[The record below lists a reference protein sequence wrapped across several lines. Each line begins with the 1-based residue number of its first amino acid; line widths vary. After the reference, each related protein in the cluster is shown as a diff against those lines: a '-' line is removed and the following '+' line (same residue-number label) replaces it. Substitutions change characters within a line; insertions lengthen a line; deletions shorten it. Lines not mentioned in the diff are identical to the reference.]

1 VTSRGRWRSIALI
14 AAGLAAIAA
23 VPDVAASDL
32 EAVDIGLVLAVDVSG
47 SVSGER
53 YSLQMNG
60 IAAAFE
66 DPAVQGAIL
75 GGRHRAL
82 AITLVQWSEK
92 AQISIPWMVV
102 ATEADARAFAERV
115 RHVPRISDQ
124 FTCMSQMMRFV
135 ADKVLPR
142 IPAQPARLVIDVSG
156 DGAENCNPPIPVDA
170 LRDELVAD
178 AITINGLPILEG
190 DDGDRLEPWY
200 ASHLVGGTGAFLMP
214 ARGFAD
220 FARAMRQKFLIEISS
235 TGQGEAGGKEA
246 VVKSLKERLSDKAS
260 DEQRVDN
267 CRVPLDRR
275 GTKPRPDCP
284 PPPQMSKS
292 SDEPAAR

>member
-1 VTSRGRWRSIALI
+1 VI
-14 AAGLAAIAA
+14 AAGLATIGA
-23 VPDVAASDL
+23 VPHVAAGGL

-53 YSLQMNG
+53 YSLQMSG

-82 AITLVQWSEK
+82 AITLVQWSDK
-92 AQISIPWMVV
+92 AQISIPWMVI
-102 ATEADARAFAERV
+102 ATQADARVFAERV
-115 RHVPRISDQ
+115 RHAPRIADQ

-142 IPAQPARLVIDVSG
+142 IPARPVRTVIDVSG
-156 DGAENCNPPIPVDA
+156 DGAENCNPTTPVDA
-170 LRDELVAD
+170 LRDELVGD
-178 AITINGLPILEG
+178 AVTINGLPILEG
-190 DDGDRLEPWY
+190 DDRDLLEPWY
-200 ASHLVGGTGAFLMP
+200 ASHVVAGNGAFLMP

-235 TGQGEAGGKEA
+235 AAPGEMA
-246 VVKSLKERLSDKAS
+246 
-260 DEQRVDN
+260 
-267 CRVPLDRR
+267 RR
-275 GTKPRPDCP
+275 
-284 PPPQMSKS
+284 
-292 SDEPAAR
+292 

>member
-1 VTSRGRWRSIALI
+1 VTLRRPWWGVAL
-14 AAGLAAIAA
+14 AVAGLAAIGPAPDIAA
-23 VPDVAASDL
+23 GDL

-47 SVSGER
+47 SVSSER

-82 AITLVQWSEK
+82 AITLVQWSDK
-92 AQISIPWMVV
+92 AQISIPWTVV

-124 FTCMSQMMRFV
+124 FTCVSQMMRFV

-142 IPAQPARLVIDVSG
+142 IPAQPARTVIDVSG
-156 DGAENCNPPIPVDA
+156 DGAENCNPTIPVDA
-170 LRDELVAD
+170 LRDELVAE
-178 AITINGLPILEG
+178 AVTINGLPILEG
-190 DDGDRLEPWY
+190 EDGDRLEPWY
-200 ASHLVGGTGAFLMP
+200 ASHLVGGAGAFLLP

-235 TGQGEAGGKEA
+235 AVPGEMA
-246 VVKSLKERLSDKAS
+246 
-260 DEQRVDN
+260 
-267 CRVPLDRR
+267 RR
-275 GTKPRPDCP
+275 
-284 PPPQMSKS
+284 
-292 SDEPAAR
+292 